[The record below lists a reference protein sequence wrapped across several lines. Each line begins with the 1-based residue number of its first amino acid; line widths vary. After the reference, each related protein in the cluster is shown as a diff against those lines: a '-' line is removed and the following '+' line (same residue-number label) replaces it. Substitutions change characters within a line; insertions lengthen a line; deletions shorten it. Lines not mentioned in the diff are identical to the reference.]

1 MTNRK
6 KRDRTLGSSIAGR
19 RQVVTQTLQGW
30 GLTLPELKA
39 RARTGAQQLWLH
51 TLIAFGFS
59 QFVILLGAFVRI
71 PLITGALG
79 ATGYGLFVIITSVN
93 PVMSMLAGG
102 LSGAAR
108 ISVADHPNTAARV
121 IRRLRTFGFVE
132 ALVLT
137 LIGATIA
144 VVGRYFMPS
153 EAAVALA
160 ISISAV
166 SMILPLAAYEGALE
180 GFGRTALAHLT
191 LAANTVV
198 GVPLLI
204 VGLMVSE
211 SLPMVVFATALGTAT
226 PFLVAALAVRW
237 GTPYRHQR
245 RSKEDQNDDTSEVN
259 LDLRQ
264 LSGSM
269 TGWSLANLLVYVAD
283 AATLGI
289 VVGASAAAEYGLG
302 WRILVLVTAV
312 PEALG
317 SLLTVYFAKMRS
329 DPEKRGG
336 IVRSL
341 LVLTGVF
348 SAVGAVLGSACALWG
363 PAIGGLLS
371 NGEVQTPALLYISLG
386 VFGAITSTTAPL
398 LAACA
403 AHGLVSLRARV
414 GVVLGVINV
423 GLSVPLAAW
432 LGSAGPII
440 SSVIC
445 VSVIAVWLSVAI
457 LRSPDR
463 LTARGQEVSS

>member
-1 MTNRK
+1 VR
-6 KRDRTLGSSIAGR
+6 
-19 RQVVTQTLQGW
+19 GW
-30 GLTLPELKA
+30 RLTLPDLRA
-39 RARTGAQQLWLH
+39 RARTGAQQLWLQ

-108 ISVADHPNTAARV
+108 ISVADHPSTAARV
-121 IRRLRTFGFVE
+121 IRRLRTFGFRE

-137 LIGATIA
+137 LTGVTIA
-144 VVGRYFMPS
+144 IVGRYFMPP

-166 SMILPLAAYEGALE
+166 SMILPLAAYQGALE
-180 GFGRTALAHLT
+180 GFGRTALTHLT
-191 LAANTVV
+191 LAANTIV

-204 VGLMVSE
+204 LGLMVSE
-211 SLPMVVFATALGTAT
+211 TLPMVVFATALGTAT
-226 PFLVAALAVRW
+226 PFVVCAIAVRW
-237 GTPYRHQR
+237 GTPYRHQP
-245 RSKEDQNDDTSEVN
+245 RSGHEPDGEVVR

-302 WRILVLVTAV
+302 WRILVLVTAF

-317 SLLTVYFAKMRS
+317 NLLTVYFAKMRS
-329 DPEKRGG
+329 DPERRSG
-336 IVRSL
+336 IMRSL
-341 LVLTGVF
+341 LLLTAIF
-348 SAVGAVLGSACALWG
+348 FAVGGLLGSACAIWG

-371 NGEVQTPALLYISLG
+371 NGEVQTPVLLYISLG

-403 AHGLVSLRARV
+403 SQGLVSLRARV
-414 GVVLGVINV
+414 GVAFGIVNV
-423 GLSVPLAAW
+423 ALSIPLAAW

-445 VSVIAVWLSVAI
+445 VTIIAVWLTLAI
-457 LRSPDR
+457 VRSPER
-463 LTARGQEVSS
+463 LTARGNDVSA